1 MTPPASS
8 APPTTLRTTLRTLGA
23 LTPPALSFFL
33 LTAHYLRSGDLGM
46 VVVCLALPGLFF
58 LRQAWVR
65 PVLQAVFVVGMVFW
79 VQTMMDLIQFR
90 QVVGLP
96 WLRLALILGSVAVV
110 TGSGA
115 LFLETRTLRKR
126 FSLRPEAALVQAGTF
141 LVTVC
146 ALVLAQAKVPFSI
159 LLVDRFFPGF
169 GVLQIMGM
177 GLYAAWIAGKL
188 TDPERAPPVRA
199 RLWLFFSVIF
209 FGQLALG
216 LAGWGS
222 FLMTGD
228 LHLPVPALILAG
240 PVYRGEG
247 LFMLILFLST
257 VLLVGPAW
265 CSHLCYIGA
274 WDHQASLQTKRPQ
287 ALPTWAFPARMGIF
301 AVVMVTALGL
311 RLTGAHWTWAVTL
324 AAGFGL
330 VGVGI
335 MAGISRKM
343 GVMAH
348 CTVFCPIGLA
358 AVALGRLLPWRL
370 RINQDCDACGRCAR
384 ACRYGA
390 LEPEHLANRKPGL
403 SCTLCGD
410 CIHRCRD
417 NRLSYGFANL
427 PPSTSRHLFI
437 LLITVLHTVFLA
449 TARI

>member
-1 MTPPASS
+1 MTPPSS
-8 APPTTLRTTLRTLGA
+8 SLPRTTVRTVMRTLGA
-23 LTPPALSFFL
+23 LTLPTLSCFL
-33 LTAHYLRSGDLGM
+33 LAVHYLRSGDLGM
-46 VVVCLALPGLFF
+46 VVVCLSLPGLFF

-65 PVLQAVFVVGMVFW
+65 PVLQVAFAAGMVAW
-79 VQTMMDLIQFR
+79 LLTMLDLVQFR

-115 LFLETRTLRKR
+115 LFLETDILRQR
-126 FSLRPEAALVQAGTF
+126 FSRRPEAVLVQAGAF
-141 LVTVC
+141 LLTVC
-146 ALVLAQAKVPFSI
+146 ALLPAQAKVSFPI
-159 LLVDRFFPGF
+159 LLVERFFPGF
-169 GVLQIMGM
+169 GVLQILGM

-188 TDPERAPPVRA
+188 TDPERAPLVRA
-199 RLWLFFSVIF
+199 RLWLFFSVVF

-216 LAGWGS
+216 LAGWEQ

-240 PVYRGEG
+240 PIYRGEG
-247 LFMLILFLST
+247 VFMLILFLST

-274 WDHQASLQTKRPQ
+274 WDHQASLRTKRPQ
-287 ALPTWAFPARMGIF
+287 GMSSWAFPARLGIF
-301 AVVMVTALGL
+301 VLVMVTALGL
-311 RLTGAHWTWAVTL
+311 RLLGAHWTWAVTL

-335 MAGISRKM
+335 MAAISRKM

-358 AVALGRLLPWRL
+358 AVGLGRLLPWRL

-417 NRLSYGFANL
+417 NRLSYGFARL
-427 PPSTSRHLFI
+427 APTASRHLFI
-437 LLITVLHTVFLA
+437 LLITTLHAVFLA

>member
-1 MTPPASS
+1 MSL
-8 APPTTLRTTLRTLGA
+8 PTSFPRRATLRTFAVLTLPTL
-23 LTPPALSFFL
+23 SCL
-33 LTAHYLRSGDLGM
+33 LLAAHYLRFGDHGM

-65 PVLQAVFVVGMVFW
+65 PVLQAAFAAGMVVW
-79 VQTMMDLIQFR
+79 ALTMAELIQFR

-96 WLRLALILGSVAVV
+96 WLRLGLILGSVAAV
-110 TGSGA
+110 TGAGA
-115 LFLETRTLRKR
+115 LLLETRILRER
-126 FSLRPEAALVQAGTF
+126 FSRNPDGAVVQAGAF
-141 LVTVC
+141 LLTVA
-146 ALVLAQAKVPFSI
+146 ALALAQAKVSFPI
-159 LLVDRFFPGF
+159 LLADCFFPGF
-169 GVLQIMGM
+169 GAAQILGM

-188 TDPERAPPVRA
+188 RDPARAPLVRA
-199 RLWLFFSVIF
+199 RMWLFFSVVF

-216 LAGWGS
+216 LAGWEQ

-228 LHLPVPALILAG
+228 LHLPVPDVILAG
-240 PVYRGEG
+240 PIYRGEG
-247 LFMLILFLST
+247 FFMLILFLGT

-274 WDHQASLQTKRPQ
+274 WDHQAALRTNRPH
-287 ALPTWAFPARMGIF
+287 ALPFWTFQARLGIF
-301 AVVMVTALGL
+301 ALIMLTALGL
-311 RLTGAHWTWAVTL
+311 RLLGVHWTWAVAL

-335 MAGISRKM
+335 MAVISRKM

-348 CTVFCPIGLA
+348 CTVFCPVGLA
-358 AVALGRLLPWRL
+358 AVVLGRLLPWRL
-370 RINQDCDACGRCAR
+370 RISQDCDACGRCAQ

-390 LEPEHLANRKPGL
+390 LEREHLVNRKPGL

-417 NRLSYGFANL
+417 NRLSYGFAGL
-427 PPSTSRHLFI
+427 SPTASRHLFI
-437 LLITVLHTVFLA
+437 LLITVLHAVFLA

>member
-1 MTPPASS
+1 MTS
-8 APPTTLRTTLRTLGA
+8 PTSPLRTTLRTFGA
-23 LTPPALSFFL
+23 LTLPTLSCL
-33 LTAHYLRSGDLGM
+33 LLAAHYLRSGDLGM
-46 VVVCLALPGLFF
+46 VAVCLALPGLFF

-65 PVLQAVFVVGMVFW
+65 PVLQAAFAAGMAVW
-79 VQTMMDLIQFR
+79 VLAMMDLIQFR

-96 WLRLALILGSVAVV
+96 WLRLALILGSVAMV

-115 LFLETRTLRKR
+115 LFFETRVLRER
-126 FSLRPEAALVQAGTF
+126 FRRRPEAALVQAGAF
-141 LVTVC
+141 LLTVC
-146 ALVLAQAKVPFSI
+146 ALVLAQAKVSFPI
-159 LLVDRFFPGF
+159 LLADRFFPGF
-169 GVLQIMGM
+169 GVLQILGM

-188 TDPERAPPVRA
+188 TDPERAPLVRA
-199 RLWLFFSVIF
+199 RMWLFFSLVF

-216 LAGWGS
+216 LAGWER

-240 PVYRGEG
+240 PIYRGEG
-247 LFMLILFLST
+247 IFMLTLFLST

-274 WDHQASLQTKRPQ
+274 WDHQAALRTKRPQ
-287 ALPTWAFPARMGIF
+287 GLPSWAFPARLSIF
-301 AVVMVTALGL
+301 ALVMVTALGL
-311 RLTGAHWTWAVTL
+311 RLMGVHWTWAVTL

-335 MAGISRKM
+335 MAAISRKV

-370 RINQDCDACGRCAR
+370 RINRDCDACGRCAR
-384 ACRYGA
+384 VCRYGA
-390 LEPEHLANRKPGL
+390 LEPEHLVNRKPGL

-417 NRLSYGFANL
+417 GRLTYGFARL
-427 PPSTSRHLFI
+427 SSVASHQLFV
-437 LLITVLHTVFLA
+437 LLISTLHAVFLA